1 MAAKTIDELN
11 DIQPIDINGALD
23 AVPLSHVADNTT
35 RKITF
40 NDLSEYLSSIPSI
53 YYGTF
58 VGSASYAD
66 TASVALTTVAMVE
79 SADFATSAS
88 FATSS
93 SRAVSASFAT
103 TASYAL
109 ATLATITS
117 ASYAATAS
125 VALTTIATTTSA
137 SYAATASFITN
148 IVGQTNYISKFT
160 STNQVSSSQLYDDG
174 TNVGVATTTPTQ
186 KLDVNGTARLRG
198 KLYDYNNSTGSLYYV
213 LATTPNGVEWTSP
226 ATASLSSPFNGTFQ
240 INGQAWSTAYT
251 GSGTLSGSVTLDF
264 DNSNTQTYT
273 LTNNIGITFQN
284 ARAGATYIV
293 VLRQSSGGGNTV
305 SWPGGILWANS
316 VSPIMTATA
325 NRYDIYSFIYDGI
338 NYYGSFSQN
347 YG

>member
-11 DIQPIDINGALD
+11 SIQPIDVNGATDSLPI
-23 AVPLSHVADNTT
+23 AHVADNTT
-35 RKITF
+35 RKITINDF
-40 NDLSEYLSSIPSI
+40 NTLLTTLPST

-58 VGSASYAD
+58 IGSASYAE
-66 TASVALTTVAMVE
+66 TASVALMTMATVT
-79 SADFATSAS
+79 SASHAESAS
-88 FATSS
+88 FAISA
-93 SRAVSASFAT
+93 SRAVSSSFAI

-109 ATLATITS
+109 TTLATITS

-125 VALTTIATTTSA
+125 VALTTLATITSA
-137 SYAATASFITN
+137 SYAATASFISN
-148 IVGQTNYISKFT
+148 IAGQTSYIPKFT
-160 STNQVSSSQLYDDG
+160 STNQISSSQLYDNG
-174 TNVGVATTTPTQ
+174 TNVGVATTSPTQ
-186 KLDVNGTARLRG
+186 KLDVNGTTRLRG

-240 INGQAWSTAYT
+240 INGQAWSAAYT
-251 GSGTLSGSVTLDF
+251 GSSTLSGSVTIDF
-264 DNSNTQTYT
+264 DNSNTQTFT
-273 LTNNIGITFQN
+273 LGNNISVTFQN

-293 VLRQSSGGGNTV
+293 VIRQSSGGSNTI
-305 SWPGGILWANS
+305 SWPGGILWANAI
-316 VSPIMTATA
+316 SPVMTSTA